1 MSPQKSVVAEGI
13 DADRQA
19 LADRLREARSY
30 LGLSQGTVA
39 EHLGITRPAVSA
51 IERGTRKV
59 SGLELKRLAEIY
71 RRPVTY
77 FLDAEADG
85 EVILGADS
93 FDGALFRATQALDEA
108 DRDQVLKFA
117 EFLRQGPAAGRPS
130 EA

>member
-1 MSPQKSVVAEGI
+1 MNPQESVVAEGI

-39 EHLGITRPAVSA
+39 EHLGVTRPAVSA
-51 IERGTRKV
+51 IERGMRKV
-59 SGLELKRLAEIY
+59 SGLELKRLAELY

-77 FLDAEADG
+77 FLDAEAEG
-85 EVILGADS
+85 EVILGTDS

-117 EFLRQGPAAGRPS
+117 EFLKQGPPADRPS

>member
-1 MSPQKSVVAEGI
+1 MNPQESVDVKGT

-19 LADRLREARSY
+19 LAERLREARSY
-30 LGLSQGTVA
+30 IGLSQETVA
-39 EHLGITRPAVSA
+39 EHLGVTRPAVSA

-59 SGLELKRLAEIY
+59 SGLELKRLAELY
-71 RRPVTY
+71 RRSVAY

-85 EVILGADS
+85 EVILGVDS
-93 FDGALFRATQALDEA
+93 FDGALFRATQALEEA

-117 EFLRQGPAAGRPS
+117 EFLKQGPPADRLN

>member
-13 DADRQA
+13 DADSQA

-71 RRPVTY
+71 RRPVAY
-77 FLDAEADG
+77 FLEADADS

-117 EFLRQGPAAGRPS
+117 EFLKQGPAAGRPS

>member
-1 MSPQKSVVAEGI
+1 MNPQESVVAAGV

-30 LGLSQGTVA
+30 LGLSQGAVA
-39 EHLGITRPAVSA
+39 EHLGVTRPAVSA

-59 SGLELKRLAEIY
+59 SGLELKRLAELY
-71 RRPVTY
+71 RRPVAY
-77 FLDAEADG
+77 FLDAEAEG
-85 EVILGADS
+85 EVILGVDS

-108 DRDQVLKFA
+108 DRDQVLRFA
-117 EFLRQGPAAGRPS
+117 EFLKQGLAADRPS